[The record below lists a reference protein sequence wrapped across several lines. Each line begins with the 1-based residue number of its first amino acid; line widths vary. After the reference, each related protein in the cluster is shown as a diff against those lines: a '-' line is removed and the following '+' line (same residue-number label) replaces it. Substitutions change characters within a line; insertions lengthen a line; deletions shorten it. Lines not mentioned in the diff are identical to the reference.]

1 MKTAS
6 LLLAVML
13 VTQAQAAVIDVTV
26 APTVEV
32 TEPDWLTVLETR
44 AQEAETLGL
53 FRQKFGEARER
64 FTRLADIP
72 VDLRLPEASVTTT
85 RTFLMPERPV
95 DAPALPASFTRT
107 YVFFDAGSARE
118 RAYAKAVIKDV
129 PAARLVAVAGSL
141 TTASAPRTRET
152 LAGIRLYADQ
162 GGTLTRRFAL
172 TATPARVTVTTTTIT
187 VTQTA
192 LTDNNQETTP

>member
-1 MKTAS
+1 M
-6 LLLAVML
+6 
-13 VTQAQAAVIDVTV
+13 TQAQAAVIDVTV

-53 FRQKFGEARER
+53 FRQKFGEARAR
-64 FTRLADIP
+64 FTRLVDIP

-95 DAPALPASFTRT
+95 DAPALPAGFTRT

-141 TTASAPRTRET
+141 TTASDPRTRET
-152 LAGIRLYADQ
+152 LVGIRLYADQ